1 MTKKSP
7 SNKKDGKSYL
17 LSLEKKVLV
26 DKIIAT
32 NIELDNVKQENEK
45 LKKEMIDLKQKMN
58 NIKIHGNE
66 DILKKVLELRAK
78 NYAPTII
85 HDKLRLQGVE
95 LSVKK
100 IKDMINT
107 ELSPAMELFFS
118 ECKQAYVDAIKI
130 NTSGLKWSSIEEY
143 QRLIDSA
150 YEDLEEIDSD
160 DAKLK
165 DSIRN
170 SISNYIA
177 KRDVL
182 IKNID
187 EVSEETE
194 EDTLASDN
202 TRVWEEHAENVIIDL
217 SKIMGAKHG

>member
-1 MTKKSP
+1 MAKKSP
-7 SNKKDGKSYL
+7 SNKKDGRAMFMSMNK
-17 LSLEKKVLV
+17 EPLV
-26 DKIIAT
+26 DKLIAT
-32 NIELDNVKQENEK
+32 NIELENSKQENEK
-45 LKKEMIDLKQKMN
+45 LKKEIIDLKKKMN
-58 NIKIHGNE
+58 NIKIHENE

-85 HDKLRLQGVE
+85 HDKLRLQGID
-95 LSVKK
+95 LPVKK

-107 ELSPAMELFFS
+107 ELSPSMELYFS
-118 ECKQAYVDAIKI
+118 QCKQDYVDAITI

-150 YEDLEEIDSD
+150 YEDLEVIDSE

-177 KRDVL
+177 KRDIL

-187 EVSEETE
+187 EVAEETE

-202 TRVWEEHAENVIIDL
+202 TKAWEEHAENIIIDL
-217 SKIMGAKHG
+217 TKIMGAKHG